1 MGIGFPLQHIPAN
14 RSVYTSFFFSF
25 LFFKETRI
33 YGTEKARDRGG
44 GGEAKEGDRNRDRIL
59 GLKHLLYEV

>member
-1 MGIGFPLQHIPAN
+1 MVQRKP
-14 RSVYTSFFFSF
+14 
-25 LFFKETRI
+25 ET
-33 YGTEKARDRGG
+33 EGG

>member
-14 RSVYTSFFFSF
+14 RSAY
-25 LFFKETRI
+25 KETRI

>member
-1 MGIGFPLQHIPAN
+1 MVQRKP
-14 RSVYTSFFFSF
+14 
-25 LFFKETRI
+25 ET
-33 YGTEKARDRGG
+33 EG